1 VLSDRLRKC
10 RVGPTHTMSRS
21 CCAAETSRYA
31 LRSRDL
37 RRRPF
42 TVSWGDMAGLG
53 VFQSWTGHVFAEDE
67 SPDYNPEE
75 FPITGFGRAFLKFLS
90 PS

>member
-1 VLSDRLRKC
+1 
-10 RVGPTHTMSRS
+10 
-21 CCAAETSRYA
+21 
-31 LRSRDL
+31 
-37 RRRPF
+37 
-42 TVSWGDMAGLG
+42 VSWGDMAGLG